1 MGVSIVRHLGFED
14 MLFQDNEA
22 CIYLLKENEK
32 LKWHVGYFR
41 KILSEDT
48 YQVEMLQRVKSDSHL
63 YWKYPNHE
71 VNDHVHKDQILRHD
85 DGKLFNVDGTWDLG
99 SRVNNFC
106 LKQCDDVRRKVENFM
121 KTF

>member
-1 MGVSIVRHLGFED
+1 
-14 MLFQDNEA
+14 
-22 CIYLLKENEK
+22 
-32 LKWHVGYFR
+32 
-41 KILSEDT
+41 
-48 YQVEMLQRVKSDSHL
+48 MLQRVKNDSHL
-63 YWKYPNHE
+63 YWKYRDHE
-71 VNDHVHKDQILRHD
+71 VNDHVHKDQILRH